1 MTAYFSM
8 WGMNASAT
16 EAFKVAPYT
25 MVAALKVQILNNW
38 KCKFNTFF
46 TIKSLVGICHFNLEL
61 FLLKSAFHLS
71 LQRKTVQGWWQ
82 NTSVRVSPVFENI
95 RKILAF
101 DRFWPLKESGQ
112 GWVDLEAIR
121 WWSIC
126 ARSWMEQ
133 THDIYAPTRN
143 RHWGGLIFQNNFDK
157 VRYFKR
163 ILTKLNISKRCWQS

>member
-38 KCKFNTFF
+38 KCKFNTFL

-71 LQRKTVQGWWQ
+71 LQRKTVQGWWR

-95 RKILAF
+95 RKISAF
-101 DRFWPLKESGQ
+101 ESVWPLIDSGIWKSLVKVELTLKPL
-112 GWVDLEAIR
+112 GDDPFVLDLE
-121 WWSIC
+121 WNKPTTT
-126 ARSWMEQ
+126 
-133 THDIYAPTRN
+133 THPLGIDIEVV
-143 RHWGGLIFQNNFDK
+143 W
-157 VRYFKR
+157 YFKI
-163 ILTKLNISKRCWQS
+163 ILTKLDISKESWQS